1 MKKILIVFLF
11 FFIQATYS
19 QKENISIELKESSRL
34 NALKIIESKTDCR
47 FFYLEEWFSQK
58 DLITINLIDT
68 PVEKVL
74 DIIFKNTNI
83 NYYFL
88 EKNKI
93 ILTKNSR
100 IFNSV
105 YKKRND
111 NNAIVNEENTSP
123 IFLSNENVNKQE
135 FSNTIRIGKEKINN
149 NQNFYT
155 LSGIIKS
162 AITKKGI
169 PGLILLEREKN
180 IHTTTNEDGFYSI
193 KLPYGVNY
201 LETILA
207 GVENSKNK
215 VIIYGNGKH
224 NFILKDEVEEL
235 DEIIVTGNTKSNIK
249 SVVTGVTQIKLK
261 NIKTI
266 PLVLGERDILKVATT
281 LPGIKSAGEGADGI
295 NVRGG
300 KSDQNLFLLDNSVL
314 YNPTHF
320 LGLFSAINPFVTKDL
335 KVYKGYI
342 PAEYNGRISSV
353 FDIISKESNTEKF
366 SGEASVGPVT
376 GNVSLEIPIVK
387 NKSGLIVGARGTYSD
402 WLLKAI
408 NNETLNNSSA
418 SFYDIMAKY
427 DQKINENNSIRLSTY
442 YSKDKY
448 SIASDTTNSY
458 GNKILAISWN
468 HKFNKKNSGELS
480 LSNSNYF
487 FDIDYESDSNKNFN
501 LKYNID
507 EINLKLKMKYLH
519 SKMHKIDY
527 GITSK
532 LYNVSPGE
540 KVPTG
545 ENSIISPLKIEEEK
559 ALESAIFVSDNIK
572 VNDKF
577 SINLGASYS
586 LFAALGKTSQ
596 RVYAENNPKNESTVI
611 GEIEYDNNEVYKTY
625 NGLSFRFSSRYSLTE
640 STSIKASFNNSFQF
654 IHRLTNNTSASPTD
668 TWKLSDS
675 NIKPQEATQA
685 SLGIYKN
692 INVNE
697 YELSVEGY
705 YKEYRNI
712 LDYKIGAS
720 LLLNENIEADVIQGE
735 GQSYGIEFL
744 MKKNIGRLNG
754 WIGYSYS
761 RSLLKFN
768 SEFLEETINNG
779 KYFPSNFDKPHD
791 LNIVAN
797 YKLTKRF
804 SLSANFNYQTGR
816 PITYPTG
823 KYILGNTEY
832 LLYSDRNKF
841 RIPDYYR
848 LDLGFNIEGNH
859 KVKKLVHSFW
869 NISIYNVLGRSNPYS
884 VFFVS
889 ENGKVQGYQN
899 SIFAK
904 PIPTITYNIKF

>member
-11 FFIQATYS
+11 FFIQFTYA
-19 QKENISIELKESSRL
+19 QKEKISIEFKETNLL
-34 NALKIIESKTDCR
+34 NAIKILESKTNYR
-47 FFYLEEWFSQK
+47 FFYLEEWFNNK
-58 DLITINLIDT
+58 DVLTIHLKDT
-68 PVEKVL
+68 SVKQVL
-74 DIIFKNTNI
+74 DFIFKNTDI
-83 NYYFL
+83 NYFLL

-105 YKKRND
+105 YKKS
-111 NNAIVNEENTSP
+111 ENTVVLQENSNP
-123 IFLSNENVNKQE
+123 IFLSNENGNKQE
-135 FSNTIRIGKEKINN
+135 FINTISIGKEKNRSN
-149 NQNFYT
+149 DNFYT

-162 AITKKGI
+162 ATTKKGI
-169 PGLILLEREKN
+169 PGLILLERDKN
-180 IHTTTNEDGFYSI
+180 INTTTNKNGFYSI

-201 LETILA
+201 LETILT
-207 GVENSKNK
+207 GIENAKNK
-215 VIIYGNGKH
+215 VIIYGNGKY
-224 NFILKDEVEEL
+224 NFILKDEFEQL
-235 DEIIVTGNTKSNIK
+235 DEIIVKGNTKSNIK

-353 FDIISKESNTEKF
+353 FDIISKESNTKKF
-366 SGEASVGPVT
+366 SGEASIGPVT

-387 NKSGLIVGARGTYSD
+387 NKSGLILGARGTYSN
-402 WLLKAI
+402 WLLKAV
-408 NNETLNNSSA
+408 NNKTLNNSSA

-427 DQKINENNSIRLSTY
+427 DHKINENNSVRLSTY
-442 YSKDKY
+442 YSNDEY

-458 GNKILAISWN
+458 GNKILAISWK
-468 HKFNKKNSGELS
+468 HKFNDKNSGEIS

-487 FDIDYESDSNKNFN
+487 FDIDYENESNKNFN

-507 EINLKLKMKYLH
+507 ETNVKLKIKYNH
-519 SKMHKIDY
+519 SKKHKIDY

-532 LYNVSPGE
+532 LYAVLPGE
-540 KVPTG
+540 ISPTD
-545 ENSIISPLKIEEEK
+545 ENSIISPFKVQEEK
-559 ALESAIFVSDNIK
+559 AIESAVFASDNFK
-572 VNDKF
+572 VNNKL

-586 LFAALGKTSQ
+586 VFAALGKSSQ
-596 RVYAENNPKNESTVI
+596 RLYAENNPKNESTVI
-611 GEIEYDNNEVYKTY
+611 GNIEYDNNEVYKTY
-625 NGLSFRFSSRYSLTE
+625 NGLSFRFSTRYSLTE
-640 STSIKASFNNSFQF
+640 STSLKASFNNSYQF

-685 SLGIYKN
+685 SLGLYKN

-697 YELSVEGY
+697 YEFSVEGY
-705 YKEYRNI
+705 YKEFTNI

-720 LLLNENIEADVIQGE
+720 LLLNEHIEADVIQGV
-735 GQSYGIEFL
+735 GKSYGIEFL

-761 RSLLKFN
+761 RSLLKFK

-791 LNIVAN
+791 VNIVAN

-859 KVKKLVHSFW
+859 KVDKIAHSFW
-869 NISIYNVLGRSNPYS
+869 NISVYNVLGRSNPYS
-884 VFFVS
+884 IFFVTEKGS
-889 ENGKVQGYQN
+889 VQGYQN
-899 SIFAK
+899 SIFSK